1 MSETDPG
8 YSEQH
13 AGDVGAHRAT
23 VGAPTEPE
31 SINVPLTRPG
41 ATENAR
47 RAEAER
53 EGHET
58 FIPEAPIRDERAE
71 AVESLRT
78 EERSMREVSRTE
90 HGAGRERGAHGTRRR
105 AADEDDD
112 DGRAAVRRDIEET
125 REQLGR
131 TVSALAD
138 KADVKSRASHA
149 AEVAKGRAAEAA
161 GTFKARAAEAAEVAR
176 GRAGV
181 AKERAAETAGVA
193 KERASEAAEVAR
205 TRASE
210 AAGTVR
216 ARASEAAGA
225 IKDKTSEMAGQ
236 VGDHTPEQMK
246 AVAVEARRRPALLVA
261 VAAGAVAV
269 LVVRRMARRRMT
281 ARRTFVERVVR
292 GDAAARVMKARLT
305 TGRVTRG
312 GVIKG
317 AVVKGRLTG
326 RPARHRLTRLGSR

>member
-31 SINVPLTRPG
+31 SVNVPPTRPG

-47 RAEAER
+47 RAEAAR

-58 FIPEAPIRDERAE
+58 FIPEGPIRDERAE

-78 EERSMREVSRTE
+78 EERSMREVHR
-90 HGAGRERGAHGTRRR
+90 AERAHGTRRR
-105 AADEDDD
+105 ADDEDED

-149 AEVAKGRAAEAA
+149 AEVAKDRAAEAA
-161 GTFKARAAEAAEVAR
+161 GAFRARAAEAAGVAR
-176 GRAGV
+176 DRAGV
-181 AKERAAETAGVA
+181 AAAVARERAAETAGVA
-193 KERASEAAEVAR
+193 KERASEAA
-205 TRASE
+205 
-210 AAGTVR
+210 GTVR
-216 ARASEAAGA
+216 ARASEAAVV
-225 IKDKTSEMAGQ
+225 IKDRTSEMAGQ
-236 VGDHTPEQMK
+236 VGEHTPEQMK

-292 GDAAARVMKARLT
+292 GDAAGRVKARLT
-305 TGRVTRG
+305 SGRVTRG

-326 RPARHRLTRLGSR
+326 RPARRRLMGLGSR